1 MTGRV
6 NTPRLVLAGL
16 ARRPLTWLFHGLLL
30 GLAGGLLLAVSLV
43 QTAAETRLQ
52 RDLGGV
58 DLVVGA
64 EGGGLQLVM
73 SALLQADAPTGIIP
87 AEVWTDLARDPQVAA
102 AVPVAMGDSVGDVR
116 IVGTTPAYA
125 DLYGGDVAAGRWW
138 TGGMEA
144 VLGAAAAQRLGLAP
158 GDTFIGAH
166 GEGPG
171 TVAHADH
178 PYTVVGVLAPTG
190 TVLDRLALTS
200 LDSVWSL
207 HAAPGH
213 SHDQSH
219 DHDHGHDHAH
229 DHAHADAPRQ
239 ITAVLVDVRSPLA
252 AVTLGPRLEAEP
264 GLKVA
269 QPAREV
275 QRLNALL
282 GGGAGLLRQF
292 GVGLGVLAAGGFGL
306 ALTGALLARRR
317 EFALLKA
324 LGARPAT
331 LARLVLGEGLL
342 LGAAGGVAGWALGRT
357 VMAVTAAAEATPLAL
372 VPPPPGLADLLALL
386 VPAGLG
392 LVAALPALVVVLR
405 LDPLAALEN
414 RS

>member
-144 VLGAAAAQRLGLAP
+144 VLGAAAAQRLGRLA
-158 GDTFIGAH
+158 GKLGVVNAELRLARCQCIVAH
-166 GEGPG
+166 GHAVHSHPVEGRKIP
-171 TVAHADH
+171 
-178 PYTVVGVLAPTG
+178 VGAQVLAQ
-190 TVLDRLALTS
+190 
-200 LDSVWSL
+200 
-207 HAAPGH
+207 H
-213 SHDQSH
+213 
-219 DHDHGHDHAH
+219 
-229 DHAHADAPRQ
+229 
-239 ITAVLVDVRSPLA
+239 
-252 AVTLGPRLEAEP
+252 
-264 GLKVA
+264 
-269 QPAREV
+269 
-275 QRLNALL
+275 
-282 GGGAGLLRQF
+282 
-292 GVGLGVLAAGGFGL
+292 AAGGEAQRKMLHAQRANGGGNEAGGFSNRNHRDKCSTSFSL
-306 ALTGALLARRR
+306 CRFPTN
-317 EFALLKA
+317 K
-324 LGARPAT
+324 
-331 LARLVLGEGLL
+331 
-342 LGAAGGVAGWALGRT
+342 AAGC
-357 VMAVTAAAEATPLAL
+357 
-372 VPPPPGLADLLALL
+372 
-386 VPAGLG
+386 
-392 LVAALPALVVVLR
+392 
-405 LDPLAALEN
+405 LE
-414 RS
+414 RRM

>member
-43 QTAAETRLQ
+43 QTA
-52 RDLGGV
+52 
-58 DLVVGA
+58 A

-239 ITAVLVDVRSPLA
+239 FTAVLVDVRSPLA
-252 AVTLGPRLEAEP
+252 AVTLAPRLEAEP

>member
-6 NTPRLVLAGL
+6 STPRLVVAGL
-16 ARRPLTWLFHGLLL
+16 ARRPLTWLFHSLLL

-87 AEVWTDLARDPQVAA
+87 AEVRTDLARDPQVAA
-102 AVPVAMGDSVGDVR
+102 AVPVAMGDSVDDVR

-138 TGGMEA
+138 SGGMEA
-144 VLGAAAAQRLGLAP
+144 VLGAAAAQRLDLAP

-171 TVAHADH
+171 AVAHADH

-219 DHDHGHDHAH
+219 DHGHDHAH

-252 AVTLGPRLEAEP
+252 AVTLAPRLEAEP

-292 GVGLGVLAAGGFGL
+292 GAGLGVLAAAGFAL
-306 ALTGALLARRR
+306 ALTAALLARRR

-331 LARLVLGEGLL
+331 LAQLVLGEGLL
-342 LGAAGGVAGWALGRT
+342 LGAAGGAAGWALGRA

-372 VPPPPGLADLLALL
+372 VPPPPGLTDLLALL

>member
-1 MTGRV
+1 MTARV
-6 NTPRLVLAGL
+6 STPRLVVAGL
-16 ARRPLTWLFHGLLL
+16 ARRPLTWLFHSLLL
-30 GLAGGLLLAVSLV
+30 GLAGGLLLAVNLV

-102 AVPVAMGDSVGDVR
+102 AVPVAMGDSVDDVR

-138 TGGMEA
+138 SGGMEA
-144 VLGAAAAQRLGLAP
+144 VLGAAAARRLDLAP

-171 TVAHADH
+171 AVAHADH

-219 DHDHGHDHAH
+219 DHAH

-252 AVTLGPRLEAEP
+252 AVTLAPRLEAEP

-292 GVGLGVLAAGGFGL
+292 GAGLGVLAAAGFAL
-306 ALTGALLARRR
+306 ALTAALLARRR

-342 LGAAGGVAGWALGRT
+342 LGAAGGAAGWALGRA

-372 VPPPPGLADLLALL
+372 VPPPPGLTDLLALL

>member
-6 NTPRLVLAGL
+6 NTPRLVVAGL
-16 ARRPLTWLFHGLLL
+16 ARRPLTWLFHSLLL
-30 GLAGGLLLAVSLV
+30 GLAGGLMLAVSLV

-87 AEVWTDLARDPQVAA
+87 ARVWTDLARDPQVAA
-102 AVPVAMGDSVGDVR
+102 AVPVAMGDSVADVR

-125 DLYGGDVAAGRWW
+125 DLYAGRLAAGHWW
-138 TGGMEA
+138 SGGMEA
-144 VLGAAAAQRLGLAP
+144 VLGAAAAQRLDLAP

-171 TVAHADH
+171 AVAHADH

-200 LDSVWSL
+200 LDSVWAL

-213 SHDQSH
+213 SHEHSH
-219 DHDHGHDHAH
+219 DPAH
-229 DHAHADAPRQ
+229 DDAPRQ

-252 AVTLGPRLEAEP
+252 AVTLAPRLEAEP

-292 GVGLGVLAAGGFGL
+292 GAGLGVLAAGGFAL
-306 ALTGALLARRR
+306 ALTAALLARRR

-342 LGAAGGVAGWALGRT
+342 LGAAGGVAGWALGRA
-357 VMAVTAAAEATPLAL
+357 VMAVTAAADATPLAL
-372 VPPPPGLADLLALL
+372 VPPPPGLADVLALL
-386 VPAGLG
+386 VPTGLG

-405 LDPLAALEN
+405 LDPLAALES
-414 RS
+414 RA

>member
-6 NTPRLVLAGL
+6 NTPRLVVAGL
-16 ARRPLTWLFHGLLL
+16 ARRPLTWLFHSLLL

-43 QTAAETRLQ
+43 QSAAETRLQ

-102 AVPVAMGDSVGDVR
+102 AVPVAIGDSVSDVR

-144 VLGAAAAQRLGLAP
+144 VLGAAAAQRLDLAP

-171 TVAHADH
+171 AVAHADH

-200 LDSVWSL
+200 LDSVWAL

-213 SHDQSH
+213 SHDP
-219 DHDHGHDHAH
+219 GHDHAH
-229 DHAHADAPRQ
+229 GHAHDDAARQ

-252 AVTLGPRLEAEP
+252 AVTLAPRLEAEP

-292 GVGLGVLAAGGFGL
+292 GAGLGVLAAAGFAL

-342 LGAAGGVAGWALGRT
+342 LGAAGGVAGWALGRA
-357 VMAVTAAAEATPLAL
+357 VMALTAAAEATPLAL
-372 VPPPPGLADLLALL
+372 VPPPPGLPDLLALL

-405 LDPLAALEN
+405 LDPLAALEG

>member
-1 MTGRV
+1 MTGQV
-6 NTPRLVLAGL
+6 NTLRLVLAGL
-16 ARRPLTWLFHGLLL
+16 ARRPLTWLFHSLLL
-30 GLAGGLLLAVSLV
+30 GLAGGLLLAVALV

-87 AEVWTDLARDPQVAA
+87 AQVWTDLARDPQVAA

-144 VLGAAAAQRLGLAP
+144 VLGAQAAQRLGLGP
-158 GDTFIGAH
+158 GDTFIGVH

-171 TVAHADH
+171 AVAHADH
-178 PYTVVGVLAPTG
+178 PYTVVGVLAPSG
-190 TVLDRLALTS
+190 TVLDRLALTA
-200 LDSVWSL
+200 LDSVWDL

-213 SHDQSH
+213 DHGHS
-219 DHDHGHDHAH
+219 HDHGHGHAH
-229 DHAHADAPRQ
+229 DDDARQ
-239 ITAVLVDVRSPLA
+239 ITAVLVDVGSPLA
-252 AVTLGPRLEAEP
+252 AVTLAPRLDAEP

-292 GVGLGVLAAGGFGL
+292 GAGLGLLAAAGFGL

-324 LGARPAT
+324 LGAGPAP
-331 LARLVLGEGLL
+331 LARLVLGEGIL
-342 LGAAGGVAGWALGRT
+342 LGLAGGLAGWGLGRG
-357 VMAVTAAAEATPLAL
+357 VMAVTAVAEATPLAL
-372 VPPPPGLADLLALL
+372 VPPPLGLADLLTLL
-386 VPAGLG
+386 VPAALG

-405 LDPLAALEN
+405 LDPLAALES

>member
-6 NTPRLVLAGL
+6 NTPRLVVAGL
-16 ARRPLTWLFHGLLL
+16 ARRPLTWLFHSLLL
-30 GLAGGLLLAVSLV
+30 GLAGGLMLAVSLV

-87 AEVWTDLARDPQVAA
+87 ARVWTDLARDPQVAA

-125 DLYGGDVAAGRWW
+125 DLYGGNVAAGRWW

-144 VLGAAAAQRLGLAP
+144 VLGAAAAQRLNLAP
-158 GDTFIGAH
+158 GGTFIGAH

-171 TVAHADH
+171 AVAHADH

-200 LDSVWSL
+200 LDSVWAL

-213 SHDQSH
+213 SHEHSH
-219 DHDHGHDHAH
+219 DPAH
-229 DHAHADAPRQ
+229 DDAPRQ
-239 ITAVLVDVRSPLA
+239 ITAVLVDVGSPLA
-252 AVTLGPRLEAEP
+252 AVTLAPRLEAEP

-269 QPAREV
+269 RPAREV

-292 GVGLGVLAAGGFGL
+292 GAGLGVLAAGGFAL
-306 ALTGALLARRR
+306 ALTAALLARRR

-342 LGAAGGVAGWALGRT
+342 LGAAGGVAGWALGRA
-357 VMAVTAAAEATPLAL
+357 VMAVTAAADATPLAL
-372 VPPPPGLADLLALL
+372 VPPPPGLADVLALL
-386 VPAGLG
+386 VPTGLG

-405 LDPLAALEN
+405 LDPLAALES
-414 RS
+414 RA

>member
-1 MTGRV
+1 MTGQV
-6 NTPRLVLAGL
+6 NTLRLVLAGL
-16 ARRPLTWLFHGLLL
+16 ARRPLTWLFHSLLL
-30 GLAGGLLLAVSLV
+30 GLAGGLLLAVALV

-87 AEVWTDLARDPQVAA
+87 AQVWTDLARDPQVAA

-144 VLGAAAAQRLGLAP
+144 VLGAQAAQRLGLGP
-158 GDTFIGAH
+158 GDTFIGVH

-171 TVAHADH
+171 AVAHADH
-178 PYTVVGVLAPTG
+178 PYTVVGVLAPSG
-190 TVLDRLALTS
+190 TVLDRLALTA
-200 LDSVWSL
+200 LDSVWDL

-213 SHDQSH
+213 DHGHS
-219 DHDHGHDHAH
+219 HDHGHGHAH
-229 DHAHADAPRQ
+229 DDDARQ

-252 AVTLGPRLEAEP
+252 AVTLAPRLDAEP

-292 GVGLGVLAAGGFGL
+292 GAGLGLLAAAGFGL

-324 LGARPAT
+324 LGAGPAP
-331 LARLVLGEGLL
+331 LARLVLGEGIL
-342 LGAAGGVAGWALGRT
+342 LGLAGGLAGWGLGRG
-357 VMAVTAAAEATPLAL
+357 VMAVTAVAEATPLAL
-372 VPPPPGLADLLALL
+372 VPPPLGLADLLTLL
-386 VPAGLG
+386 VPAALG

-405 LDPLAALEN
+405 LDPLAALES

>member
-1 MTGRV
+1 MTGQV
-6 NTPRLVLAGL
+6 NTLRLVLAGL
-16 ARRPLTWLFHGLLL
+16 ARRPLTWLFHSLLL
-30 GLAGGLLLAVSLV
+30 GLAGGLLLAVALV

-87 AEVWTDLARDPQVAA
+87 AQVWTDLTRDPQVAA
-102 AVPVAMGDSVGDVR
+102 AVPVAMGDSVGDIR

-144 VLGAAAAQRLGLAP
+144 VLGAQAAQRLGLAP
-158 GDTFIGAH
+158 GGTFIGAH

-171 TVAHADH
+171 AVAHADH

-190 TVLDRLALTS
+190 TVLDRLALTA
-200 LDSVWSL
+200 LDSVWDL

-213 SHDQSH
+213 
-219 DHDHGHDHAH
+219 DHDHSH
-229 DHAHADAPRQ
+229 DHAHAHDDAARR

-252 AVTLGPRLEAEP
+252 AVTLAPRLEAEP

-292 GVGLGVLAAGGFGL
+292 GAGLGLLAAAGFGL

-331 LARLVLGEGLL
+331 LARLVLAEGLL
-342 LGAAGGVAGWALGRT
+342 LGLAGGLAGWAMGRA

-372 VPPPPGLADLLALL
+372 VPPPLGPADLLTLL
-386 VPAGLG
+386 IPAALG

-405 LDPLAALEN
+405 LDPLAALES

>member
-1 MTGRV
+1 MTGQV
-6 NTPRLVLAGL
+6 NTLLLVLAGL

-30 GLAGGLLLAVSLV
+30 GLAGGLLLAVALV
-43 QTAAETRLQ
+43 QAAAETRLQ

-87 AEVWTDLARDPQVAA
+87 AQVWTDLARDPQVAA

-144 VLGAAAAQRLGLAP
+144 VLGADAAQRLGLVP
-158 GDTFIGAH
+158 GDSFIGAH

-171 TVAHADH
+171 AVAHADH
-178 PYTVVGVLAPTG
+178 PYTVVGVLTPTG
-190 TVLDRLALTS
+190 TVLDRLALTA
-200 LDSVWSL
+200 LDSVWDL
-207 HAAPGH
+207 HAEPG
-213 SHDQSH
+213 H
-219 DHDHGHDHAH
+219 DHDHSHDHG
-229 DHAHADAPRQ
+229 HAGDDAARQ

-252 AVTLGPRLEAEP
+252 AVTLAPRLEAEP

-292 GVGLGVLAAGGFGL
+292 GAGLGLLAAAGFGL

-331 LARLVLGEGLL
+331 LARLVLAEGLL
-342 LGAAGGVAGWALGRT
+342 LGAAGGVAGWGLGRA

-372 VPPPPGLADLLALL
+372 VPPPLGPADLLTLL
-386 VPAGLG
+386 VPAALG

-405 LDPLAALEN
+405 LDPLAALES

>member
-6 NTPRLVLAGL
+6 STLRLVLAGL
-16 ARRPLTWLFHGLLL
+16 ARRPLTWLFHSLLL
-30 GLAGGLLLAVSLV
+30 GLAAGLLLAVSLV
-43 QTAAETRLQ
+43 QSAAETRLQ

-87 AEVWTDLARDPQVAA
+87 AQVWTDLARDPQVGT
-102 AVPVAMGDSVGDVR
+102 AVPVAMGDSVGDIR

-125 DLYGGDVAAGRWW
+125 GLYAGRLAEGRWW
-138 TGGMEA
+138 TGGMQA
-144 VLGAAAAQRLGLAP
+144 VLGAAAAQRLALAP
-158 GDTFIGAH
+158 GDSFIGAH
-166 GEGPG
+166 GEGPDA
-171 TVAHADH
+171 VAHADH

-200 LDSVWSL
+200 LDSVWAL

-213 SHDQSH
+213 SHGDPAGADPAH
-219 DHDHGHDHAH
+219 DHSHDHAH
-229 DHAHADAPRQ
+229 DAPRR

-252 AVTLGPRLEAEP
+252 AVTLAPRLDAEP
-264 GLKVA
+264 GLTVA
-269 QPAREV
+269 RPAQEV

-292 GVGLGVLAAGGFGL
+292 GAGLGALAAAGFGL
-306 ALTGALLARRR
+306 ALTGAILARRR
-317 EFALLKA
+317 EFAVLRA
-324 LGARPAT
+324 LGARPPT

-342 LGAAGGVAGWALGRT
+342 LGAAGGVAGWVLGRA
-357 VMAVTAAAEATPLAL
+357 VMALTAAAEATPLAL
-372 VPPPPGLADLLALL
+372 VPPPLGLADLLAVL

-392 LVAALPALVVVLR
+392 LVAALPALMVVLR
-405 LDPLAALEN
+405 LDPLAALES

>member
-6 NTPRLVLAGL
+6 NTPRLVVAGL
-16 ARRPLTWLFHGLLL
+16 ARRPLTWLFHSLLL

-87 AEVWTDLARDPQVAA
+87 ARVWTDLARDPQVAA

-144 VLGAAAAQRLGLAP
+144 VLGAAAAQRLDLAP

-171 TVAHADH
+171 AVAHADH

-200 LDSVWSL
+200 LDSVWAL

-213 SHDQSH
+213 SHEHSH
-219 DHDHGHDHAH
+219 DPAH
-229 DHAHADAPRQ
+229 DDAPRQ

-252 AVTLGPRLEAEP
+252 AVTLAPRLEAEP

-292 GVGLGVLAAGGFGL
+292 GAGLGVLAAGGFAL
-306 ALTGALLARRR
+306 ALTAALLARRR

-342 LGAAGGVAGWALGRT
+342 LGAAGGVAGWALGRA
-357 VMAVTAAAEATPLAL
+357 VMAVTAAADATPLAL
-372 VPPPPGLADLLALL
+372 VPPPPGLADVLALL
-386 VPAGLG
+386 VPTGLG

-405 LDPLAALEN
+405 LDPLAALES
-414 RS
+414 RA

>member
-1 MTGRV
+1 MSGRV
-6 NTPRLVLAGL
+6 STLRLVLAGL
-16 ARRPLTWLFHGLLL
+16 ARRPLTWLFHSLLL
-30 GLAGGLLLAVSLV
+30 GIAGGLLLAVSLV

-87 AEVWTDLARDPQVAA
+87 ARVWTDLARDPQVAA

-116 IVGTTPAYA
+116 IVGTTPTYA
-125 DLYGGDVAAGRWW
+125 DLYGGRLATGRWW

-144 VLGAAAAQRLGLAP
+144 VLGAQAAQRLDLAP

-171 TVAHADH
+171 AVAHADH

-190 TVLDRLALTS
+190 TVLDRLALTA
-200 LDSVWSL
+200 LDSVWDL
-207 HAAPGH
+207 HAEPG
-213 SHDQSH
+213 H
-219 DHDHGHDHAH
+219 DHDHNHAHAH
-229 DHAHADAPRQ
+229 DDDARQ

-252 AVTLGPRLEAEP
+252 AITLAPRLETEP

-292 GVGLGVLAAGGFGL
+292 GAGLALLAAAGFGL

-331 LARLVLGEGLL
+331 LARLVLAEGLL
-342 LGAAGGVAGWALGRT
+342 LGLAGGLAGWAMGRA

-372 VPPPPGLADLLALL
+372 VPPPPGLADLLTLL

-392 LVAALPALVVVLR
+392 LVAALPALVAVLR
-405 LDPLAALEN
+405 LDPLAALES

>member
-1 MTGRV
+1 MTGQV
-6 NTPRLVLAGL
+6 NTLRLVLAGL
-16 ARRPLTWLFHGLLL
+16 ARRPLTWLFHSLLL
-30 GLAGGLLLAVSLV
+30 GLAGGLLLAVALV

-87 AEVWTDLARDPQVAA
+87 AQVWTDLARDPQVAA

-125 DLYGGDVAAGRWW
+125 NLYGGDVAAGRWW

-144 VLGAAAAQRLGLAP
+144 VLGAQAAQRLGLAP
-158 GDTFIGAH
+158 GDTFIGVH

-171 TVAHADH
+171 AVAHADH

-190 TVLDRLALTS
+190 TVLDRLALTA
-200 LDSVWSL
+200 LDSVWDL

-213 SHDQSH
+213 DHDHS
-219 DHDHGHDHAH
+219 HDHGHAH
-229 DHAHADAPRQ
+229 NDAARQ

-252 AVTLGPRLEAEP
+252 AVTLAPRLEAEP

-292 GVGLGVLAAGGFGL
+292 GAGLGVLAAAGFGL

-331 LARLVLGEGLL
+331 LARLVLGEGIL
-342 LGAAGGVAGWALGRT
+342 LGLAGGLAGWGLGRG
-357 VMAVTAAAEATPLAL
+357 VMAVTAVAEATPLAL
-372 VPPPPGLADLLALL
+372 VPPPLGLADLLTLL
-386 VPAGLG
+386 VPAALG

-405 LDPLAALEN
+405 LDPLAALES
-414 RS
+414 RA